1 MRKIFLDCGAN
12 RGQSINAFLKEFP
25 NSNEFE
31 IFSFEPGRSEEI
43 LSSLYKFKSEK
54 IKIFNSAVD
63 TQDGYKKFYDSGD
76 TSSSLIDRNRTKN
89 TIKVKTICLSKF
101 ILENFDEK
109 DYIIL
114 KIDIEGSEYD
124 VIDDL
129 FKKSIFKYINVFF
142 AEIHG
147 SKIGKSLDDSID
159 LLNKVNSSGHKIYE
173 WEAKDFKY
181 DNFKKNY
188 YTIEKIKLYHAKWD
202 KKFPKKNILYKIK
215 RLYWRIKNYYLD

>member
-31 IFSFEPGRSEEI
+31 IFSFEPSKSEEI
-43 LSSLYKFKSEK
+43 LSSLNNYKSEK

-89 TIKVKTICLSKF
+89 IIKVKTISLSKF
-101 ILENFDEK
+101 ILENFDK
-109 DYIIL
+109 KNYIIL

-129 FKKSIFKYINVFF
+129 SKKGIFNSIDLFF

-147 SKIGKSLDDSID
+147 SKTGKSLNDSIN
-159 LLNKVNSSGHKIYE
+159 LINKVSSCGHKIYE

-181 DNFKKNY
+181 DNFKQNY
-188 YTIEKIKLYHAKWD
+188 YTVEKIKLYHAKWD
-202 KKFPKKNILYKIK
+202 KKYPKKNLLYKLK
-215 RLYWRIKNYYLD
+215 RFYWRLKNYYLN